1 MKRLGFALELRD
13 EEYEILEAALG
24 QEGTHITDY
33 LHFLAMNCLNDIKH
47 RTKARVAKME
57 ARVE

>member
-1 MKRLGFALELRD
+1 MKRLGFSLEMRD
-13 EEYEILEAALG
+13 EEYEILIEGLG
-24 QEGTHITDY
+24 KEGTHITDY

-47 RTKARVAKME
+47 RTNAKVAKME